1 MERVLIVAK
10 TRMSNDACVGGLALD
25 TNRNVRLLRPG
36 GLHQPENT
44 SFDVGQVW
52 ELDSHQPS
60 HLTPPH
66 IEDVIVTKEH
76 YVGQQPDLRNFLM
89 QRIQPWR
96 GGLDKLFD
104 GLLVI
109 EGASGY
115 VSRYKGIPKCSVGYW
130 LPDTSLT
137 MTFKNN
143 KPSYQLEYRSRE
155 NSSPHRR
162 SFSIKY
168 VGFSNPI
175 YRIPAGSLI
184 RVSLAR
190 WWVQPE
196 TDEERCYLQL
206 SGWYL

>member
-10 TRMSNDACVGGLALD
+10 TRMANDACVGGLALD
-25 TNRNVRLLRPG
+25 SNRNVRLLRPG
-36 GLHQPENT
+36 GLHQPKNT

-52 ELDSHQPS
+52 EVEFHQLS
-60 HLTPPH
+60 SLTPPH
-66 IEDVIVTKEH
+66 VEDVIVTNEH

-89 QRIQPWR
+89 QRVQSWQ

-109 EGASGY
+109 EGTSGY
-115 VSRYKGIPKCSVGYW
+115 ICRRNGIPKCSVGYW
-130 LPDTSLT
+130 LPDNSFT
-137 MTFKNN
+137 MTYKNN
-143 KPSYQLEYRSRE
+143 KPSYQMSGESSSRY
-155 NSSPHRR
+155 RR

-175 YRIPAGSLI
+175 YRIPAGSLL

-190 WWVQPE
+190 WWVQSE
-196 TDEERCYLQL
+196 IDEERCYLQL
-206 SGWYL
+206 SGWFL